1 MVMNSV
7 STMERCPHNCHRL
20 FWVSF
25 STARIAN
32 TTCEPCFPAPCST
45 ERLCREL
52 VMVVMAISLH
62 LPQELEKHVLQ
73 AWLDA
78 LDRQERQIQ
87 SAHLGEQIVEPV
99 LVRYRPAY
107 ATATVFL
114 HDRETVEPRRR
125 GRRKGTAEP
134 DLIEV
139 LAEAIKQRAYWQI
152 GQEMPLMENRDA
164 IA

>member
-45 ERLCREL
+45 ERFCREL
-52 VMVVMAISLH
+52 EMVVIAISLH
-62 LPQELEKHVLQ
+62 LPKELEKHVLQ

-78 LDRQERQIQ
+78 LDRYQWQIQ
-87 SAHLGEQIVEPV
+87 SAHLEDRSEEHTSELQS
-99 LVRYRPAY
+99 R
-107 ATATVFL
+107 L
-114 HDRETVEPRRR
+114 H
-125 GRRKGTAEP
+125 
-134 DLIEV
+134 
-139 LAEAIKQRAYWQI
+139 
-152 GQEMPLMENRDA
+152 
-164 IA
+164 